1 MKLFILLGI
10 VLNSF
15 IAKASFITETD
26 TVEAKKKQPS
36 YHWRLTAR
44 LHSKGIFTY
53 GGWVGSDNPTFD
65 VNFTYERKSWGLLVF
80 KGFDLYDHDTFYNF
94 SLISVFKNFKL
105 SKRLTFTPYVGSF
118 LEQSNNFADS
128 GSDLVCILITSY
140 RLNPKM
146 VVEYMGLFGNLV
158 FEPEKDWVSRF
169 RYTYTGKHLD
179 VVSTLWHNNQIF
191 DHSSYWSAGLN
202 IAYSRMHLSE
212 HIMLSFGATGI
223 WMMHSSDPVSNPYKN
238 TIMFTL
244 GVMSLH

>member
-10 VLNSF
+10 VFNGF

-118 LEQSNNFADS
+118 LEQSI
-128 GSDLVCILITSY
+128 ILQTVALISC
-140 RLNPKM
+140 
-146 VVEYMGLFGNLV
+146 V
-158 FEPEKDWVSRF
+158 F
-169 RYTYTGKHLD
+169 
-179 VVSTLWHNNQIF
+179 
-191 DHSSYWSAGLN
+191 
-202 IAYSRMHLSE
+202 
-212 HIMLSFGATGI
+212 
-223 WMMHSSDPVSNPYKN
+223 
-238 TIMFTL
+238 
-244 GVMSLH
+244 